1 MRAYFACVSPREA
14 VVTCLCS
21 FRRDW
26 LLAMKY
32 AEILYKESKW
42 SKVTYC
48 YQKACFFMMCEQQT
62 EAIANHVSA
71 LFTYVCLLFLY
82 IISSRIPLSIVMRVC
97 TCLKE
102 VVWNVTEKFRS

>member
-71 LFTYVCLLFLY
+71 LFTYVSLLFL
-82 IISSRIPLSIVMRVC
+82 LSLLSLFLMYV
-97 TCLKE
+97 LK
-102 VVWNVTEKFRS
+102 RDRL